1 MGSNRMKL
9 YSVARQAPM
18 VMVTKRQIHQLPFMM
33 GIGEWWS
40 YVGKVKTSSQVVPFA
55 EVSGAK
61 SQAVVD
67 ASNKGEMG
75 VTGCTASQARFVAN
89 ADQEPGWYKGFNIW
103 KMRQD
108 LGGHNT
114 KYGLLIDDT
123 KNILL
128 NDYADMRDRMYD
140 DARQDYHYRIIVG
153 DIYATNKNIME
164 YENWSPISADH
175 HYLNPVG
182 RQYEAEQDEKE
193 VVNHATKQAGLF
205 DMPPFS
211 FRTWARNFMTY
222 KSSKSAIDESV
233 LRSQF

>member
-1 MGSNRMKL
+1 MG
-9 YSVARQAPM
+9 
-18 VMVTKRQIHQLPFMM
+18 
-33 GIGEWWS
+33 
-40 YVGKVKTSSQVVPFA
+40 

-75 VTGCTASQARFVAN
+75 VDTVEQGVTGCTASQARFVTN
-89 ADQEPGWYKGFNIW
+89 ADQEPGWYKGLNMW
-103 KMRQD
+103 KMRQG

-114 KYGLLIDDT
+114 KYGLLNDDT
-123 KNILL
+123 KNIL
-128 NDYADMRDRMYD
+128 
-140 DARQDYHYRIIVG
+140 
-153 DIYATNKNIME
+153 E

-193 VVNHATKQAGLF
+193 IVNHATKQAGLF